1 MHGPPPLTQSNG
13 ESVSDSRLHILPT
26 PRSKVTRKSHT
37 FISGV
42 HAAKGENMPADQ
54 KKHAGSSGGGGG
66 GGGSLPKLSRGST
79 SAVGVSLAALLVLAT
94 VPLIHSKMDFETF
107 LFILMLFLIDFFVF
121 FVLCI
126 LWNSF

>member
-54 KKHAGSSGGGGG
+54 KKHAGSS